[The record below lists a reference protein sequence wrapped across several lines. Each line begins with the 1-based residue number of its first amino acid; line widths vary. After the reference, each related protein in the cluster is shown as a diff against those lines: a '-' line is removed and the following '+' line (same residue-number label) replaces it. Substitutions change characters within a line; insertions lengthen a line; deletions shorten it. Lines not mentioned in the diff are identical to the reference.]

1 MKTIKKLL
9 YLLLPYERKRLMLL
23 LGMMIVMAI
32 LEMLGVV
39 SIMPFMAVLANSEI
53 IETNIYLN
61 TAYLYSNKLGVETK
75 EHFLFLLGIIVF
87 LLLIFSL
94 AFKFL
99 TIYAQLRFIA
109 GRDYSLAKRFVEGYL
124 HQPYSWFL
132 NRHSADLGKNI
143 LSEVNLIIT
152 QGFNPMLD
160 LLRQSAVTLALV
172 VILILVNPILTLIVG
187 LTLGITY
194 GLIYIFIRAFAGRL
208 GQKRLD
214 ANKWIFTS
222 ISEAFGAIKEIKM
235 SGVEQAY
242 VKRFSDPAKTLAKI
256 KATAGVIVHLPRF
269 TLEGIAFGGM
279 LLVVLYLMSKSGN
292 FADALPLIALYAFA
306 GYRLMPALQQ
316 IYTSMTT
323 LLFITPELDAMHQ
336 DLKNLKTSNLYQNQ
350 QNLIFKKDI
359 TLKNICY
366 NYPNSSRTAL
376 KNIHF
381 TIPVHTTVGIV
392 GATGSGKTTTVDI
405 ILGLLEAQQGTLEVD
420 GKIID
425 KQNLRAWQHM
435 IGYVPQHIFLADD
448 TVAANIAFGVNEN
461 LIDYKAV
468 ERSAKIAKLHE
479 FVTNELPK
487 KYQTT
492 IGERGVRL
500 SGGQRQRIGIA
511 RALYHNPQLL
521 VLDEATSA
529 LDNFT
534 EQEVMKEV
542 KSIGKDITIIMI
554 AHRINTVKECDNI
567 FLLQKGEL
575 KHQGNF
581 TELNKSSDYFNLD
594 NNKN

>member
-242 VKRFSDPAKTLAKI
+242 VKKDF
-256 KATAGVIVHLPRF
+256 
-269 TLEGIAFGGM
+269 
-279 LLVVLYLMSKSGN
+279 
-292 FADALPLIALYAFA
+292 
-306 GYRLMPALQQ
+306 Q
-316 IYTSMTT
+316 T
-323 LLFITPELDAMHQ
+323 LL
-336 DLKNLKTSNLYQNQ
+336 K
-350 QNLIFKKDI
+350 
-359 TLKNICY
+359 
-366 NYPNSSRTAL
+366 
-376 KNIHF
+376 
-381 TIPVHTTVGIV
+381 
-392 GATGSGKTTTVDI
+392 
-405 ILGLLEAQQGTLEVD
+405 
-420 GKIID
+420 
-425 KQNLRAWQHM
+425 
-435 IGYVPQHIFLADD
+435 
-448 TVAANIAFGVNEN
+448 
-461 LIDYKAV
+461 
-468 ERSAKIAKLHE
+468 
-479 FVTNELPK
+479 
-487 KYQTT
+487 
-492 IGERGVRL
+492 
-500 SGGQRQRIGIA
+500 
-511 RALYHNPQLL
+511 
-521 VLDEATSA
+521 
-529 LDNFT
+529 
-534 EQEVMKEV
+534 
-542 KSIGKDITIIMI
+542 
-554 AHRINTVKECDNI
+554 
-567 FLLQKGEL
+567 LLQKL
-575 KHQGNF
+575 KRQL
-581 TELNKSSDYFNLD
+581 E
-594 NNKN
+594 

>member
-1 MKTIKKLL
+1 MQTIKKLL
-9 YLLLPYERKRLMLL
+9 FLLLPYERRRLTLL
-23 LGMMIVMAI
+23 LLMMIMMAV
-32 LEMLGVV
+32 LEMIGVV
-39 SIMPFMAVLANSEI
+39 SIMPFIAVLANTEI
-53 IETNIYLN
+53 IETNNLLKS
-61 TAYLYSNKLGVETK
+61 AFLYTDKFGVETK
-75 EHFLFLLGIIVF
+75 QQFLFLMGVVVF
-87 LLLIFSL
+87 LLLVFSL

-143 LSEVNLIIT
+143 LSEVNLITT

-172 VILILVNPILTLIVG
+172 IILILVNPKLTLIVG
-187 LTLGITY
+187 LTLGVTY
-194 GLIYIFIRAFAGRL
+194 GLIYIFIRNFAGKIGQRRL
-208 GQKRLD
+208 E
-214 ANKWIFTS
+214 ANRWIFTS
-222 ISEAFGAIKEIKM
+222 ISEAFGAIKEIKV

-256 KATAGVIVHLPRF
+256 KATAGIIVHLPRF

-279 LLVVLYLMSKSGN
+279 LLVVLYLMSQSGN
-292 FADALPLIALYAFA
+292 FANAIPLIALYAFA

-323 LLFITPELDAMHQ
+323 LRFITPALDAMHKELES
-336 DLKNLKTSNLYQNQ
+336 LKLSSSVQHQ
-350 QNLIFKKDI
+350 ELIEFKKNI
-359 TLKNICY
+359 TLKNIY
-366 NYPNSSRTAL
+366 YDYPNASRTAL
-376 KNIHF
+376 KNIYF
-381 TIPVHTTVGIV
+381 NIPARTTIGIV

-405 ILGLLEAQQGTLEVD
+405 ILGLLEAQQGNVEVD
-420 GKIID
+420 GKKIT
-425 KQNLRAWQHM
+425 KKNLRAWQRS
-435 IGYVPQHIFLADD
+435 IGYVPQHIFLSDD
-448 TVAANIAFGVNEN
+448 TVAANIAFGVNPIN
-461 LIDYKAV
+461 IDQNAV
-468 ERSAKIAKLHE
+468 ERSAKIARLHE
-479 FVTNELPK
+479 FVSSELPQ

-521 VLDEATSA
+521 VLDEATSS
-529 LDNFT
+529 LDNLT
-534 EQEVMKEV
+534 EQEVMEVV
-542 KSIGKDITIIMI
+542 KSIGKEITIIMI
-554 AHRINTVKECDNI
+554 AHRINTVKECDTI

-575 KHQGNF
+575 KQQGTF
-581 TELNKSSDYFNLD
+581 KELSENSNYFNAD